1 MDFQERIQIKET
13 NLLLKTDKKKFIK
26 LAKNTILNERANLE
40 NYILRNKEFLTSYVP
55 VEVEDWA
62 PRIVKIMANAGK
74 NADVGPMASVAGT
87 ISQLVVEN
95 LVENSCENV
104 IAENGGDIC
113 LRCEKDTIVG
123 LYAGNSPLSGEIGFK
138 LKKEKIKRCYGVCTS
153 SGTVGHSVSLGNAD
167 AVVVFAKEASIA
179 DAAATSIGN
188 FAVGK
193 EDEIINKCLEKAEDI
208 ENLDGVFV
216 VSGEY
221 AGKIGRIPQMIK
233 TEKKVV
239 LSELFE
245 MI

>member
-1 MDFQERIQIKET
+1 M
-13 NLLLKTDKKKFIK
+13 L
-26 LAKNTILNERANLE
+26 
-40 NYILRNKEFLTSYVP
+40 
-55 VEVEDWA
+55 
-62 PRIVKIMANAGK
+62 
-74 NADVGPMASVAGT
+74 
-87 ISQLVVEN
+87 
-95 LVENSCENV
+95 
-104 IAENGGDIC
+104 
-113 LRCEKDTIVG
+113 
-123 LYAGNSPLSGEIGFK
+123 
-138 LKKEKIKRCYGVCTS
+138 GVCTS